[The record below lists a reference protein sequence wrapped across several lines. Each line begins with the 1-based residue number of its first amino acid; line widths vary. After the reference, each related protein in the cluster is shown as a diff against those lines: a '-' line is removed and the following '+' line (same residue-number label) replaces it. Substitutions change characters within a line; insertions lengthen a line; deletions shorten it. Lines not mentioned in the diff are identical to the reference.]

1 MWPLPEE
8 GAIAETGGPV
18 KQDVGTVSGCMY

>member
-8 GAIAETGGPV
+8 GAIAETGGPF
-18 KQDVGTVSGCMY
+18 KQDVGTVSGYIY